1 MSTQS
6 QAAIAGEFKKPSL
19 LKLGGSLI
27 YDALVIIALC
37 FACALVF
44 LVLVGDATHGL
55 KRYLLQLFLWL
66 AVGSYFVW
74 CWLKS
79 GQTLAMHTWHL
90 TLLRSD
96 DRPLSWQ
103 LAGARYVLASLS
115 LLLFGLGFF
124 WAMIDR
130 ERLFLHDRLLN
141 TKIVECHLRSTL

>member
-1 MSTQS
+1 MSTES
-6 QAAIAGEFKKPSL
+6 PAAIELKTPSL

-37 FACALVF
+37 FACALLFIAVA
-44 LVLVGDATHGL
+44 GDATHGI

-90 TLLRSD
+90 SLVRVD
-96 DRPLSWQ
+96 HKPLSVP
-103 LAGARYVLASLS
+103 LASARYVLASLS
-115 LLLFGLGFF
+115 LLLFGCGFL
-124 WAMIDR
+124 WAIIDR
-130 ERLFLHDRLLN
+130 DRRFLHDRLLN
-141 TKIVECHLRSTL
+141 TRIVERHLRSTL